1 MGGCPSQVGDP
12 AQADLDILS
21 VHPEMDTPCYV
32 PFSARDEV
40 AGKTFPLTRAALA
53 AYPDYLSFLQSYYYD
68 LHKAAHC
75 HMAANLYIAGPCV
88 VNRTELVAAGTLPP
102 SCEGFVPAVAF
113 ADIGTTSPLFYMLH
127 AWFDQVHTRRGC
139 RPRSLAALVYT
150 PPPPLLWP
158 CLRQVH
164 EAWMAV
170 HGGAGAC
177 SDATR
182 AEFGSAD
189 AAVDPPASSCMNRI
203 LTHRFDLPYL
213 STCQPSPDYYGYTYA
228 QRTIMELEADAIRSA
243 TPGGWDAWRGW
254 HVHTFLLAALASGA
268 SVAAV
273 ARARRLRERHRHRGA
288 GEKLVRELSGN
299 YDLELN
305 EAARRAEQAAH
316 G

>member
-12 AQADLDILS
+12 VQADLDILS

-150 PPPPLLWP
+150 PHPCCGLACDRCTRRGWRCTAAPARAATRPAPSLGAQTPPSTRPPP
-158 CLRQVH
+158 
-164 EAWMAV
+164 
-170 HGGAGAC
+170 
-177 SDATR
+177 R
-182 AEFGSAD
+182 A
-189 AAVDPPASSCMNRI
+189 
-203 LTHRFDLPYL
+203 
-213 STCQPSPDYYGYTYA
+213 
-228 QRTIMELEADAIRSA
+228 
-243 TPGGWDAWRGW
+243 
-254 HVHTFLLAALASGA
+254 
-268 SVAAV
+268 
-273 ARARRLRERHRHRGA
+273 
-288 GEKLVRELSGN
+288 
-299 YDLELN
+299 
-305 EAARRAEQAAH
+305 
-316 G
+316 